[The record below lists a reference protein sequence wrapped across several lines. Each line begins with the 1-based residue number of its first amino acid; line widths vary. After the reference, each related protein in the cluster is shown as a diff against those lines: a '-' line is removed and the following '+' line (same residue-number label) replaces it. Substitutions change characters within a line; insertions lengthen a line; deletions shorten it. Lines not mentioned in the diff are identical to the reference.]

1 MTTPVVLQG
10 STAPVVLQHAP
21 TPVVIK
27 KDDGTALVVQTKET
41 TVVVAVAEQGPPGPP
56 GEDGAP
62 GSGGGASNVMEYV
75 ADGAL
80 GGHRI
85 VRATAAGKVGYVDP
99 SDPDQAHATLGLTTG
114 AVADGALASVQ
125 FAGPITEP
133 SWSWTPNLPVF
144 VGAAGVPTQTP
155 PSSGFHAPVGV
166 AVSAT
171 SMVIQ
176 LKSPIVL

>member
-1 MTTPVVLQG
+1 MSDLVTIEEIHILAQQPDDSVLVEQVEVVE
-10 STAPVVLQHAP
+10 VL
-21 TPVVIK
+21 
-27 KDDGTALVVQTKET
+27 
-41 TVVVAVAEQGPPGPP
+41 AVAEQGPPGPP

>member
-1 MTTPVVLQG
+1 VSDLVTIEEIHILAQQPDDSVLVEQVEVVE
-10 STAPVVLQHAP
+10 VL
-21 TPVVIK
+21 
-27 KDDGTALVVQTKET
+27 
-41 TVVVAVAEQGPPGPP
+41 AVAEQGPPGPP

-62 GSGGGASNVMEYV
+62 GAGGGVSNVMEYV

-85 VRATAAGKVGYVDP
+85 VRATTAGKVGYVDP
-99 SDPDQAHATLGLTTG
+99 SDPDQAHAALGLTTG

-125 FAGPITEP
+125 FAGPISEP
-133 SWSWTPNLPVF
+133 SWAWAPNLPVF

-155 PSSGFHAPVGV
+155 PSSGFHATVGV

>member
-1 MTTPVVLQG
+1 MTTLLVERETLVLVEEA
-10 STAPVVLQHAP
+10 SNAIL
-21 TPVVIK
+21 I
-27 KDDGTALVVQTKET
+27 EE
-41 TVVVAVAEQGPPGPP
+41 VARVDILTEARQGPPGPP
-56 GEDGAP
+56 GEDGPP
-62 GSGGGASNVMEYV
+62 GAAGNDGASNVMEYV

-85 VRATAAGKVGYVDP
+85 VRATTAGKVGYVDP
-99 SDPDQAHATLGLTTG
+99 SDPDQAHAALGLTTG

-133 SWSWTPNLPVF
+133 SWAWTPNLPVF

-155 PSSGFHAPVGV
+155 PSSGFHATVGV

>member
-1 MTTPVVLQG
+1 MAIAFPPSPNVGDPHTEG
-10 STAPVVLQHAP
+10 
-21 TPVVIK
+21 
-27 KDDGTALVVQTKET
+27 ALVWRW
-41 TVVVAVAEQGPPGPP
+41 
-56 GEDGAP
+56 DGVKWVSDGGAS
-62 GSGGGASNVMEYV
+62 SGGGVSNVMEYV

-85 VRATAAGKVGYVDP
+85 VRATTAGKVGYVDP
-99 SDPDQAHATLGLTTG
+99 SDPDQAHAALGLTTG

-133 SWSWTPNLPVF
+133 SWAWTPNLPVF
-144 VGAAGVPTQTP
+144 IGAAGVPTQTP
-155 PSSGFHAPVGV
+155 PSSGFHATVGV

>member
-1 MTTPVVLQG
+1 MALSFPSTPTVG
-10 STAPVVLQHAP
+10 DIHTAGALSWRW
-21 TPVVIK
+21 
-27 KDDGTALVVQTKET
+27 DGVKWVS
-41 TVVVAVAEQGPPGPP
+41 
-56 GEDGAP
+56 DGGAS
-62 GSGGGASNVMEYV
+62 SGGGVSNVMEYV

-85 VRATAAGKVGYVDP
+85 VRATTAGKVGYVDP
-99 SDPDQAHATLGLTTG
+99 SDPDQAHAALGLTTG

-133 SWSWTPNLPVF
+133 SWAWTPNLPIF
-144 VGAAGVPTQTP
+144 VGAAGIPTQSP
-155 PSSGFHAPVGV
+155 PSSGFHATVGV

>member
-1 MTTPVVLQG
+1 MSADTEVILYDNVP
-10 STAPVVLQHAP
+10 SYE
-21 TPVVIK
+21 VVIAA
-27 KDDGTALVVQTKET
+27 DDLIPVELVWFDVLP
-41 TVVVAVAEQGPPGPP
+41 AELAEVLRGPPGPP
-56 GEDGAP
+56 G
-62 GSGGGASNVMEYV
+62 GGVSNVMEYV

-85 VRATAAGKVGYVDP
+85 VRATTAGKVGYVDP
-99 SDPDQAHATLGLTTG
+99 SDPDQAHAALGLTTG

-155 PSSGFHAPVGV
+155 PSSGFHATVGV

>member
-1 MTTPVVLQG
+1 MTTILVERETLVLVEEA
-10 STAPVVLQHAP
+10 SNA
-21 TPVVIK
+21 I
-27 KDDGTALVVQTKET
+27 LVEE
-41 TVVVAVAEQGPPGPP
+41 VARVDILTEARQGPPGPP

-99 SDPDQAHATLGLTTG
+99 SDPDQAHAALGLTTG

>member
-1 MTTPVVLQG
+1 MPRIRPSPNQNWHG
-10 STAPVVLQHAP
+10 W
-21 TPVVIK
+21 INK
-27 KDDGTALVVQTKET
+27 KNHVGVEAAASAKL
-41 TVVVAVAEQGPPGPP
+41 TVSPDHQERAI
-56 GEDGAP
+56 
-62 GSGGGASNVMEYV
+62 YV

-80 GGHRI
+80 GGHRV
-85 VRATAAGKVGYVDP
+85 VRATTTGKVGYVDP
-99 SDPDQAHATLGLTTG
+99 SDAAQAHTALGLTTG

-133 SWSWTPNLPVF
+133 SWAWTPNLPIF
-144 VGAAGVPTQTP
+144 VGAAGIPTQSP
-155 PSSGFHAPVGV
+155 PSSGFHATVGV

>member
-1 MTTPVVLQG
+1 MSDLVTIEEIHILAQQPDDSVLVEQVEVVE
-10 STAPVVLQHAP
+10 VL
-21 TPVVIK
+21 
-27 KDDGTALVVQTKET
+27 
-41 TVVVAVAEQGPPGPP
+41 AVAEQGPPGPP

-62 GSGGGASNVMEYV
+62 GAGGGVSNVMEYV

-85 VRATAAGKVGYVDP
+85 VRATTAGKVGYVDP
-99 SDPDQAHATLGLTTG
+99 SDPDQAHAALGLTTG

-133 SWSWTPNLPVF
+133 SWAWTPNLPVF

-155 PSSGFHAPVGV
+155 PSSGFHATVGV

>member
-1 MTTPVVLQG
+1 MALAFPSTPTVG
-10 STAPVVLQHAP
+10 DIHAAGALSWRW
-21 TPVVIK
+21 
-27 KDDGTALVVQTKET
+27 DGVKWVSEGG
-41 TVVVAVAEQGPPGPP
+41 VA
-56 GEDGAP
+56 
-62 GSGGGASNVMEYV
+62 SGGGAANVMEYV

-80 GGHRI
+80 GGHRV
-85 VRATAAGKVGYVDP
+85 VRATTTGKVGYVDP
-99 SDPDQAHATLGLTTG
+99 SDAAQAHAALGLTTG

-133 SWSWTPNLPVF
+133 SWTWTPSLPVF

-155 PSSGFHAPVGV
+155 PDSGFHAHVGV

>member
-1 MTTPVVLQG
+1 VTTILVERETLVLVEEA
-10 STAPVVLQHAP
+10 SNAIL
-21 TPVVIK
+21 I
-27 KDDGTALVVQTKET
+27 EE
-41 TVVVAVAEQGPPGPP
+41 VARVDILTEARQGPPGPP

-62 GSGGGASNVMEYV
+62 GAGGGVSNVMEYV

-85 VRATAAGKVGYVDP
+85 VRATTAGKVGYVDP
-99 SDPDQAHATLGLTTG
+99 SDPDQAHAALGLTTG
-114 AVADGALASVQ
+114 AVAGGALASVQ

-133 SWSWTPNLPVF
+133 SWAWTPNLPIF
-144 VGAAGVPTQTP
+144 VGAAGIPTQSP

>member
-1 MTTPVVLQG
+1 MSDLVTIEEIHILAQQPDDSVLVEQVEVVE
-10 STAPVVLQHAP
+10 VL
-21 TPVVIK
+21 
-27 KDDGTALVVQTKET
+27 
-41 TVVVAVAEQGPPGPP
+41 AVAEQGPPGPP

-62 GSGGGASNVMEYV
+62 GAGGGVSNVMEYV

-85 VRATAAGKVGYVDP
+85 VRATTAGKVGYVDP
-99 SDPDQAHATLGLTTG
+99 SDPDQAHAALGLTTG

-133 SWSWTPNLPVF
+133 SWAWTPNLPIF
-144 VGAAGVPTQTP
+144 VGAAGIPTQSP